1 MTTTTKLAN
10 IFVQT
15 NITKN
20 SKGGETCNV
29 IAADVHGERMAIRK
43 FEVFAAAPV
52 LAAFDDLFAATEF
65 CGAYSVYKGDA
76 DTAAVLSIDDDGKL
90 RNNSAA
96 LLMNKANNLKSV
108 RDNIIAAA
116 KAWHCNKATRKAAS
130 IMNDPEA
137 LELVKQ
143 LLAEQAAE
151 EKKAAAA
158 AKRAAKKATATK

>member
-10 IFVQT
+10 MFVQT

-20 SKGGETCNV
+20 SKGSDTCNV
-29 IAADVHGERMAIRK
+29 VAVDVHGERMAIRK
-43 FEVFAAAPV
+43 FEIFAAAPV
-52 LAAFDDLFAATEF
+52 LAKFDELFTATEF
-65 CGAYSVYKGDA
+65 CGAYAVYKGDT

-96 LLMNKANNLKSV
+96 LLMNKANTLKSV
-108 RDNIIAAA
+108 KENIIDAA

-130 IMNDPEA
+130 IMNDPDA

-143 LLAEQAAE
+143 LLAEQAAA

-158 AKRAAKKATATK
+158 AKRAAKKAQA